1 MSEINN
7 ENPEV
12 NELTNICQEIKEI
25 PFDFIKNSEKLKL
38 LTRANELLNINNT
51 KHSRLIFVY
60 SAPKVGST
68 SIVSSLRIF
77 GSNKVDVI
85 HIHDEEMLKVL
96 AHIQNITVN
105 ELILFNKYLGK
116 DVYVINVYRSPIE
129 RKISTFF
136 EKIGSY
142 HFNASD
148 EIINTYDVNKIIKR
162 FNDIFPYIGLGD
174 HFIDKYDINLPLNFD
189 HNRHHL
195 LVVNNDIVYISLRL
209 KDSDMW
215 GQILSTIF
223 GFKICIVKDY
233 ESSNKPIKELY
244 NLFKLNYKIPTNL
257 LDDCMKCKY
266 FNYYY
271 SDQERQS
278 YYNQWLTKSTNIC
291 NSYTLSEYNIYEDIT
306 ISNYHLDYLQTD
318 HYIDEGCGCKACSI
332 KRRTLAIN
340 IIAGIPVS
348 GKVIHTEAKAELIN
362 RRVNQVNKINEA
374 IKKRSNIRQGKDFKR
389 SMNSI
394 VGIKSFK
401 MG

>member
-1 MSEINN
+1 MTDTIYKPND
-7 ENPEV
+7 
-12 NELTNICQEIKEI
+12 
-25 PFDFIKNSEKLKL
+25 FDFIKNTEKFSL
-38 LTRANELLNINNT
+38 LMKANEMLNIHTPNN
-51 KHSRLIFVY
+51 KRLVFVY
-60 SAPKVGST
+60 SCPKVGST
-68 SIVSSLRIF
+68 SIVSSLRMF
-77 GSNKVDVI
+77 GLDKIDII
-85 HIHDEEMLKVL
+85 HIHNEDMMRVL
-96 AHIQNITVN
+96 SHINNITIN
-105 ELILFNKYLGK
+105 EVILFNKHLGRN
-116 DVYVINVYRSPIE
+116 VYVINIYRSPIE

-162 FNDIFPYIGLGD
+162 FNDLFPYIGLGD

>member
-1 MSEINN
+1 MTDTIYNSND
-7 ENPEV
+7 
-12 NELTNICQEIKEI
+12 
-25 PFDFIKNSEKLKL
+25 FDFIKNTDKFSL
-38 LTRANELLNINNT
+38 LMKANEMLNIHTLNN
-51 KHSRLIFVY
+51 KRLVFVY
-60 SAPKVGST
+60 SCPKVGST
-68 SIVSSLRIF
+68 SIVSSLRMF
-77 GSNKVDVI
+77 GLDKIDII
-85 HIHDEEMLKVL
+85 HIHNEDMMRVL
-96 AHIQNITVN
+96 SHINNITIN
-105 ELILFNKYLGK
+105 EVILFNKHLGRN
-116 DVYVINVYRSPIE
+116 VYVINIYRSPIE

-174 HFIDKYDINLPLNFD
+174 HFIDKYGINIPANFD

-332 KRRTLAIN
+332 KRRTLTIN